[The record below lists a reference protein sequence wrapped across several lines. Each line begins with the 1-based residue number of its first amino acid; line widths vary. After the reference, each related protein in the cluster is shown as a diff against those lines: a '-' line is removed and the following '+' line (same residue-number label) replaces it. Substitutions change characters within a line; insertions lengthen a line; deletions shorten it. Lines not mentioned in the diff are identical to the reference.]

1 MGETERVACA
11 LVVLCGSELHEHDV
25 RAVAFGRFK
34 HLPFVN
40 TDSAPCGRAAVG
52 DIESPFLCGDGCDQF
67 IGDSRTVAV
76 CAVYRYPIVSA
87 FVLNGKSNCVHV
99 LSLAAVLGVFNS
111 NSFDGS
117 RLVEFY
123 RHPAALLIRG
133 APFGTVFARSVNSL
147 PCGFAVILSGIAG
160 DFGQGADV
168 YGNGNIA
175 QLFGIAV
182 FIGPIDC
189 EAGAFAANTVC
200 VYGNDL
206 NGNICLVIV
215 ADKVRNIIRGVGR
228 FHYKCSCAVRIEPVN
243 LVGGGVIAVPL
254 DARFG
259 GVCVEIN
266 DFLKPCIACACSSRF
281 GIGDGKPADVDLIVG
296 NIACAADFKADR
308 IEFFAAEGSEGNIA
322 CCPAAAACVKGKSCF
337 LAICI
342 A

>member
-1 MGETERVACA
+1 M
-11 LVVLCGSELHEHDV
+11 
-25 RAVAFGRFK
+25 
-34 HLPFVN
+34 
-40 TDSAPCGRAAVG
+40 
-52 DIESPFLCGDGCDQF
+52 
-67 IGDSRTVAV
+67 
-76 CAVYRYPIVSA
+76 
-87 FVLNGKSNCVHV
+87 
-99 LSLAAVLGVFNS
+99 FNS

-123 RHPAALLIRG
+123 RHPAALRIGG
-133 APFGTVFARSVNSL
+133 APFGAVFARSVNGL
-147 PCGFAVILSGIAG
+147 PCRFAVILCGIAG
-160 DFGQGADV
+160 DFCQGADV

-200 VYGNDL
+200 VYGNDFD
-206 NGNICLVIV
+206 GNIRLVIV

-259 GVCVEIN
+259 GVCIKIN
-266 DFLKPCIACACSSRF
+266 DFFKPCIACACSRRL

-322 CCPAAAACVKGKSCF
+322 CCPAAAACIKGKSCF